1 MYWIPA
7 NAGTGK
13 PSLSQAPVVAGPLR
27 FRVSRSNWSRDRVR
41 QQLLSSLDDRFGA
54 HMNDPWFACPG
65 YEAVRFEM
73 YNGDL
78 ALFCW
83 KPGEA
88 YWLGNTETP
97 QALWRT
103 NKVTFAEA
111 PPEVTRWAERELTAR
126 LETTDPW
133 LTRYEYVTWFFLP
146 VLCSKDG
153 RESTKEFFHDHA
165 TGFPDAT
172 RDEALSYLDDLLK
185 TGVLDDYRYTMAAKL
200 GTSHG
205 TDLTRMAATIGE
217 FVAAGILHDAGLQFE
232 PEIELGSGH
241 ALDYRVGGE
250 HLVEVTRPLPP
261 TRRDRADTAVAAVKE
276 TGSAKTTGQLK
287 AHPGTTLFIDCS
299 SFTDD
304 EWAAVR
310 GEKPAVG
317 YKPTL
322 VYRARPDG
330 SVEAYSYGT
339 VPFDLSP
346 AVEWV

>member
-1 MYWIPA
+1 M
-7 NAGTGK
+7 
-13 PSLSQAPVVAGPLR
+13 LLVAGPLR

-41 QQLLSSLDDRFGA
+41 QQLLRPLDDRFGA
-54 HMNDPWFACPG
+54 RMTDPWFACPG
-65 YEAVRFEM
+65 FEAVRLEM
-73 YNGDL
+73 HNGDL

-83 KPGEA
+83 KGGAQRASDSRAGNPRDSGEA

-97 QALWRT
+97 EALWRT
-103 NKVTFAEA
+103 DKVTFAEA
-111 PPEVTRWAERELTAR
+111 PSAVSRWAERELTAR

-133 LTRYEYVTWFFLP
+133 LTGYSYLTWFFLA

-153 RESTKEFFHDHA
+153 KESTREFFREHA
-165 TGFPDAT
+165 AGFPDAD
-172 RDEALSYLDDLLK
+172 RDDALSYLDDLLS
-185 TGVLDDYRYTMAAKL
+185 TGLLDEHRYTMASKL

-217 FVAAGILHDAGLQFE
+217 FVAAGILHDAALRFE
-232 PEIELGSGH
+232 PEVELGSGH
-241 ALDYRVGGE
+241 ALDFRVDGQ

-261 TRRDRADTAVAAVKE
+261 TQRDRADTAVAAVKE
-276 TGSAKTTGQLK
+276 TGGNKTTGQLK

-299 SFTDD
+299 SFRDD

-310 GEKPAVG
+310 GEKPDVG
-317 YKPTL
+317 YRPTV

-330 SVEAYSYGT
+330 SVEAYWHGT
-339 VPFDLSP
+339 VPFDIST

>member
-1 MYWIPA
+1 
-7 NAGTGK
+7 
-13 PSLSQAPVVAGPLR
+13 
-27 FRVSRSNWSRDRVR
+27 
-41 QQLLSSLDDRFGA
+41 LLSSLDDRFGA
-54 HMNDPWFACPG
+54 RMTDPWFDCSG
-65 YEAVRFEM
+65 FEAVRLEM
-73 YNGDL
+73 HNGDL

-83 KPGEA
+83 REGEA

-111 PPEVTRWAERELTAR
+111 PAAVSRWAERELTAR

-133 LTRYEYVTWFFLP
+133 LTEYAYLTWFFLP

-153 RESTKEFFHDHA
+153 RDSTKEFFRDHA
-165 TGFPDAT
+165 AGFPDAT
-172 RDEALSYLDDLLK
+172 REEALTYLDDLLK

-217 FVAAGILHDAGLQFE
+217 FIAARILDEAGLQFE

-261 TRRDRADTAVAAVKE
+261 TQRDRANTAVAAVKE
-276 TGSAKTTGQLK
+276 TGGAKTTGQLK

-299 SFTDD
+299 SFRDD
-304 EWAAVR
+304 EWARVR
-310 GEKPAVG
+310 GERPDVG
-317 YKPTL
+317 YKPTV

-330 SVEAYSYGT
+330 RVEAYHHGT